1 MTNNMS
7 YLKNKS
13 FLKELDNQNNRF
25 YQVKIEVLNKEEQ
38 PVEAIEGRVLPGS
51 SINIDGN
58 SSMRRTCSINLVAE
72 DAENDLTNVDNLL
85 SINKKIR
92 IFEGI
97 KNDIDESQEE
107 IIWFPL
113 GIFVIV
119 QPNISHSAG
128 GCTISLSCKDKMC
141 LLNGECGGNLP
152 TSVTFHAYDQI
163 IGEIKCD
170 HLTPEEYIK
179 KYSLEPKEYIVYSY
193 IDATGEEKYQSQ
205 KPGAGQ
211 FNSSKDLIGTR
222 IEVKQTFY
230 DIIQT
235 LVCNFGGEA
244 LERIFINDIPLE
256 IKQLVRYTG
265 ENTLYYNPDTSIYT
279 LDEQE
284 ITSGNWREFHYNE
297 DVGYVYTPFTYAD
310 LGGGNGELISN
321 IGDNV
326 CTILDKVKNNLGNFE
341 YFYDVNGNFIFQEIK
356 NYLNVSYNAVDT
368 KRIDNKKKEDIE
380 VTEYGLCILDDLNYA
395 VDFHHNGRSVYTF
408 NEGSGLIT
416 AYTNSPNYN
425 NLKNDFHIQGKA
437 ADNYA
442 IHYHLAIK
450 DKPVKNVPVYDGE
463 GNNKR
468 IIRYDYPTRKVV
480 FLTNDKGE
488 FTGGLRLATTN
499 DSSFDE
505 YTPED
510 QRAELYLQGLESWAA
525 QIRPDVYQQE
535 LLDLFD
541 SIYDFREKAFK
552 ADMIT
557 NPNALKYFIDY
568 LEPVNELFDCSVDTI
583 GQKIYSYQ
591 KDNIKKLY
599 NMEVPNVIL
608 IDISS
613 SIEEQDEIITRCELE
628 GQPYANVNGNIYS
641 KVTIGTMGYTAQEI
655 SRDLLYQYTNYAE
668 SISIQS
674 IPIYYL
680 EPNTRITVDDQKSGI
695 HGDYIIKN
703 ISLPLDAG
711 GAMSISATRAFE
723 RI

>member
-7 YLKNKS
+7 YLKNES
-13 FLKELDNQNNRF
+13 FLKELDSQNNRF

-193 IDATGEEKYQSQ
+193 TDATGEEKYQSQ

-222 IEVKQTFY
+222 VEVKQTFY

-368 KRIDNKKKEDIE
+368 KRIDNKKKEDIK

-437 ADNYA
+437 SDNYA
-442 IHYHLAIK
+442 IHYHLVIK
-450 DKPVKNVPVYDGE
+450 NKPIGPFRSRN
-463 GNNKR
+463 
-468 IIRYDYPTRKVV
+468 VV
-480 FLTNDKGE
+480 FLQDDKGE
-488 FTGGLRLATTN
+488 LTGGLRLATSN
-499 DSSFDE
+499 DSSFVK

-510 QRAELYLQGLESWAA
+510 QRAELYLQGLELQEA

-541 SIYDFREKAFK
+541 SIYDFSASYEGEDKKIHYGKFK
-552 ADMIT
+552 ADMIA

-680 EPNTRITVDDQKSGI
+680 EPNIRITVDDQKSGI